1 MNLIE
6 NYNLIQKRIEGCL
19 EQKMPVPKA
28 LYKEQFALLTQIND
42 KFEKESI
49 EDISCYERGLRYNVL
64 LTRLAKK
71 IGEPFEKYVNKVK
84 NYAFKLTGEELTEEE
99 KLSLEI

>member
-1 MNLIE
+1 ME
-6 NYNLIQKRIEGCL
+6 
-19 EQKMPVPKA
+19 
-28 LYKEQFALLTQIND
+28 
-42 KFEKESI
+42 
-49 EDISCYERGLRYNVL
+49 
-64 LTRLAKK
+64 KK